1 MNTEKTV
8 IDIFLYIFE
17 AWVFWFYAGLISTP
31 RKKNSICIPCITAGY
46 ALLLIVYEFNN
57 LSATGFSIVLIC
69 TLLFSSLYSM
79 NIKNSL
85 FHSFILFGVMVASE
99 VVTMSIVTLV
109 ADSGFDVKNI
119 NPYEYLIDVIIS
131 KLIYFI
137 ILVIVARLFARREH
151 KENKECYSKPY
162 WFMLIMPLSGIVM
175 MTIFRN
181 VSVNSEMSLKNYIL
195 WIVSAFLVLFSNII
209 IFIIFETSQKD
220 AMELSDLKA
229 IQKQAE
235 NDEKYFKIIEQ
246 SNKDMQVFAHD
257 IKNHFIQIR
266 NMEDFES
273 AKDYIDSIYP
283 QIETFSSIGISQ
295 NKMLDLIIS
304 KYIKLCESKNIKF
317 SVDVKTANLN
327 YIADSDLAALLNN
340 LLDNAVESAEQTEER
355 SITLKLTSK
364 SKAYDVLSFS
374 NSCNHLPNVRGDKL
388 QTTKKNKELHGIG
401 LRSVMKIINKY
412 DGFYDWEYD
421 RTTQTF
427 KTIIAFPKTQFQN
440 QTQKNRP

>member
-1 MNTEKTV
+1 MNTEKIV

-17 AWVFWFYAGLISTP
+17 AWVFRFYAGLVSTP
-31 RKKNSICIPCITAGY
+31 RKKNSICISCITAGY
-46 ALLLIVYEFNN
+46 AILLTVYEFNN
-57 LSATGFSIVLIC
+57 LLATGFSIVLIC
-69 TLLFSSLYSM
+69 TLLFSFLYSM

-109 ADSGFDVKNI
+109 ADSGFDIKNI
-119 NPYEYLIDVIIS
+119 NPYAYLIDVIIS
-131 KLIYFI
+131 KLTYFI
-137 ILVIVARLFARREH
+137 ILVIIARFFAKKEH
-151 KENKECYSKPY
+151 KGNKDRYSKPY

-195 WIVSAFLVLFSNII
+195 WIVSAFLVLFSNVI
-209 IFIIFETSQKD
+209 IFVIFEISQKD

-229 IQKQAE
+229 IQKQIE
-235 NDEKYFKIIEQ
+235 NDERYFKIIEQ

-266 NMEDFES
+266 NMENFES
-273 AKDYIDSIYP
+273 AKNYIDSIYP

-304 KYIKLCESKNIKF
+304 KYIKLCESKSIKF

-327 YIADSDLAALLNN
+327 YIADSDLASLLNN

-355 SITLKLTSK
+355 TITLKLSSK

-374 NSCNHLPNVRGDKL
+374 NSCNHLPNVCGDKL

-412 DGFYDWEYD
+412 DGFYDWKYD

-427 KTIIAFPKTQFQN
+427 KTIIAFPKTPQN
-440 QTQKNRP
+440 